1 MDLGFKARAG
11 ALTLFYVVSD
21 VDRDVLRTMLAE
33 VATGVQI
40 QDDPLEDFEPDIL
53 ELFQD
58 SYLLEPADPSFP
70 AGTPIGPHTKVQPT
84 PAGRELLFVVSVLQA
99 WLDSGPAGPAELG
112 EEAGPAIWGLLCG
125 WSSTVTHALAAE
137 PLTVGETAE
146 RIQTLDPAVVEL
158 VIETM
163 MDVELLSALPAGE
176 ETRYAVS
183 DWLRAGIAPLA
194 AAARMELRH
203 PPHDTAPIAVADVEA
218 AFRLALPLLRLP
230 THASG
235 SSALAIQLAEEVA
248 DGPVGV
254 TAQVEKGRVV
264 AVSPGLDEQAGSRA
278 TAPATDW
285 LDAVIEGAKVIE
297 LGGDRPLAR
306 LLVNGLHKTLFEPGA
321 GNE

>member
-1 MDLGFKARAG
+1 MD
-11 ALTLFYVVSD
+11 
-21 VDRDVLRTMLAE
+21 
-33 VATGVQI
+33 
-40 QDDPLEDFEPDIL
+40 P
-53 ELFQD
+53 
-58 SYLLEPADPSFP
+58 
-70 AGTPIGPHTKVQPT
+70 
-84 PAGRELLFVVSVLQA
+84 VLQA
-99 WLDSGPAGPAELG
+99 WLDSGPAGPVELG

-230 THASG
+230 ADVSG
-235 SSALAIQLAEEVA
+235 TCALAAQLEREVSET
-248 DGPVGV
+248 PVGV
-254 TAQVEKGRVV
+254 TVRIEEGVV
-264 AVSPGLDEQAGSRA
+264 VSRKTGTDESADALASA
-278 TAPATDW
+278 SAADW
-285 LDAVIEGAKVIE
+285 LDTLVEIGVDRVPAT
-297 LGGDRPLAR
+297 GDRRLAG
-306 LLVNGLHKTLFEPGA
+306 LLVDGLHETLFGEPLRAVFGDPS
-321 GNE
+321 EW